1 MAFSA
6 MYTGASGV
14 KAHSLLLQQTGNNIA
29 NVNTTAYKSGRT
41 FLENLH
47 SQNATGTISGV
58 VSGGGSN
65 TAGQIGMGVRLSSTR
80 INFKEGSYEPTSS
93 STDLAI
99 SGKGFF
105 RVAEQT
111 SAVSHYTRAGNF
123 RFDKNGLLTD
133 AHNNVLQGYAYDSN
147 GKLGSTSTDVALP
160 LKPEKN
166 ASGETIMVVKSDP
179 KATSSVSLKTN
190 LDSGSVD
197 NCQNPESPFFSLLN
211 QWDGTKNPPLAADK
225 YAYNSSIQ
233 VYDKNGNKVNLT
245 IYYDK
250 VTPSENGPSD
260 KKYWEYIVTVSPE
273 NDGRSSTA
281 TTSAAGLLMTGTL
294 TFSGDGN
301 LLNQT
306 AYSLSSNASG
316 NAKDL
321 NNWSLANFDS
331 EGKPTFST
339 TLTGEKGQGDPQQ
352 ISVDLG
358 MKSSSGSWNTS
369 GGTAADVGSNASG
382 LPRMNGGRID
392 ALSTTDYKGSSSTI
406 NRSQD
411 GFEEG
416 YLQNV
421 AVNGDGVLSAIYSN
435 GYSQDLYKINMYN
448 FNSEFGLRREGSNY
462 FGETP
467 ESGAAIEGVAKK
479 EGMGSIMENNLE
491 TSNVDLANEFGTM
504 ILTQRGFQA
513 NSKLITTSDQLI
525 NITLGVKK

>member
-14 KAHSLLLQQTGNNIA
+14 KAHSTLLQQTGNNIA
-29 NVNTTAYKSGRT
+29 NINTTAYKSGRT

-47 SQNATGTISGV
+47 SQNATGTVSGV
-58 VSGGGSN
+58 VSGGSAS
-65 TAGQIGMGVRLSSTR
+65 TAGQIGMGVRVSSTR

-99 SGKGFF
+99 AGKGFF

-123 RFDKNGLLTD
+123 LFDKNGLLTD
-133 AHNNVLQGYAYDSN
+133 AHDNVLQGYAYDSDGN
-147 GKLGSTSTDVALP
+147 LGTTSTNVALP
-160 LKPEKN
+160 LKEEIN
-166 ASGETIMVVKSDP
+166 AAGETIMVVKSDP

-197 NCQNPESPFFSLLN
+197 NSQNTGAPFFSLLN
-211 QWDGTKNPPLAADK
+211 EWDGTSEPPLSADK
-225 YAYNSSIQ
+225 YAYNSSLQ

-245 IYYDK
+245 VYYDK
-250 VTPSENGPSD
+250 VTPSEDGPSD
-260 KKYWEYIVTVSPE
+260 KEYWEYIVTIPPQ
-273 NDGRSSTA
+273 NDGTPYTA

-339 TLTGEKGQGDPQQ
+339 TLTGEKGLGDPQQ
-352 ISVDLG
+352 ISIDLG
-358 MKSSSGSWNTS
+358 IKSASSSWNTS

-382 LPRMNGGRID
+382 LPRMNDGKIN
-392 ALSTTDYKGSSSTI
+392 ALSTTNYKGASSTI
-406 NRSQD
+406 SQSQD
-411 GFEEG
+411 GFGEG

-421 AVNGDGVLSAIYSN
+421 SVDGDGVLSALYSN
-435 GYSQDLYKINMYN
+435 GLSEALYKINLYN

-462 FGETP
+462 FAETP
-467 ESGAAIEGVAKK
+467 ESGAAIEGIAKK

-491 TSNVDLANEFGTM
+491 TSNVDLAKEFGTM

-513 NSKLITTSDQLI
+513 NSKMITTSDQLI